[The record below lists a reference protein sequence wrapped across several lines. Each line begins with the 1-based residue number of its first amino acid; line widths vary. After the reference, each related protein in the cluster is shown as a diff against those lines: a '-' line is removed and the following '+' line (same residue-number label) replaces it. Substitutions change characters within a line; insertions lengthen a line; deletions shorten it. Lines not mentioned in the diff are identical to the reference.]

1 MLIKKNSE
9 KLNTWSSWWLE
20 SDTFQSIEERI

>member
-9 KLNTWSSWWLE
+9 KLYFDLKEFCKVKQNKL
-20 SDTFQSIEERI
+20 I